1 MEKLVEQLKYIRFN
15 AGNLS
20 RPTWVHI
27 ASGKPFQLMPGR
39 FGRWSTTICGKEYE
53 ADDSIPVKSEDEQ
66 VRFLCKNCAK
76 QKGIEHKRS

>member
-1 MEKLVEQLKYIRFN
+1 MRYIRFN

-39 FGRWSTTICGKEYE
+39 YGRWSSTVCGKEYE
-53 ADDSIPVKSEDEQ
+53 ADDYTIVKDAQEQ
-66 VRFLCKNCAK
+66 LKFLCKRCAK
-76 QKGIEHKRS
+76 QKHIEHQR